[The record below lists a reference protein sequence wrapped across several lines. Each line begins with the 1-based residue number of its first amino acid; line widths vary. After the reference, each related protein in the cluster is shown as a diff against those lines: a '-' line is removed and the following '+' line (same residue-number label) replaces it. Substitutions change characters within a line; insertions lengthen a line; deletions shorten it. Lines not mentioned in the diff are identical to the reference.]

1 VVPAYLTYEVSHRPR
16 WKTFAAGQIINLAG
30 VLLLIFVGPRLTT
43 IAPPKQVSETHFVT
57 LVSPLTAPLM
67 QPAKASVP
75 ALPKLAKLETPRVL
89 PSPVELPKQRPL
101 RAAPV
106 RSAKAEPSKPEPF
119 RVVASTAPAPKPAPP
134 VVVKTNVFGAQGSEL
149 ATVSKA
155 RREVQTGGFG
165 DPNGLP
171 GKGDPK
177 RDTIAVASVGSFE
190 LPAGLGKGN
199 GTGGSVGVSGI
210 IRSAGFGDGVTSSGS
225 HVRGNGTIQPS
236 GFGSVVAQDDV
247 PGSQRSQKKPD
258 LEPVEIVYKPRP
270 AYTVEARRLRVE
282 GEVLLDVVFAAN
294 GSVHVNRVVKGL
306 GYGLDDTAL
315 AAAQRMRF
323 RPARR
328 DGQPYDYAALV
339 HMVFELAE

>member
-16 WKTFAAGQIINLAG
+16 WNTFAAGQIINLAG
-30 VLLLIFVGPRLTT
+30 VLLLILAGPRLTT

-57 LVSPLTAPLM
+57 LVSPITAPVM
-67 QPAKASVP
+67 RPAKPPVP
-75 ALPKLAKLETPRVL
+75 DLPKLAKLETPKVL
-89 PSPVELPKQRPL
+89 PPPVEHRGQRPL
-101 RAAPV
+101 EAAPAQ
-106 RSAKAEPSKPEPF
+106 SAKAEPLKLEPSI
-119 RVVASTAPAPKPAPP
+119 VASTAPAPKPAPP
-134 VVVKTNVFGAQGSEL
+134 AVVKTNIFGAQGSDL
-149 ATVSKA
+149 AAVRKTP
-155 RREVQTGGFG
+155 REVQTGGFG

-190 LPAGLGKGN
+190 LPAGSGKGN

-210 IRSAGFGDGVTSSGS
+210 IRSAGFSDGATSSGS
-225 HVRGNGTIQPS
+225 HVRGNGAIQPS
-236 GFGSVVAQDDV
+236 GFGSIVAQDDLS
-247 PGSQRSQKKPD
+247 GSQRSQKRPD

-270 AYTVEARRLRVE
+270 AYTAEARRLRVE
-282 GEVLLDVVFAAN
+282 GEVLLDVVFTAN

-328 DGQPYDYAALV
+328 DGQPYDCAALV